1 MFCSNC
7 GKQLGENAKFCDGC
21 GAQQRAVNDTNSASN
36 QQVPNPQPN
45 VNYQAASAAPEP
57 QIKKAPKKK
66 TNIIITVAVVLCAF
80 IIGKFVIAPSM
91 SSGSGSGSNVGNS
104 GNTVSSS
111 GSQTQSNISSNNST
125 YSSSTGT
132 TSSDYDEIL
141 SQAYIV
147 HFPNVFGV
155 GTNTASFVSKLDD
168 GSILCSDYGYKDDVV
183 IQMVETLYIP
193 VAEYTD
199 SQKTQLESSVKAEYA
214 KFEELNCCNVK
225 YSMGTNYY
233 TVTTTYSNLDKAQNY
248 SELYQA
254 NVLSANTW
262 ISMSATESGLI
273 AQGAVKK

>member
-7 GKQLGENAKFCDGC
+7 GKQLDENAKFCDGC

-36 QQVPNPQPN
+36 QPVPNPQPN
-45 VNYQAASAAPEP
+45 VNYQAASNP
-57 QIKKAPKKK
+57 QAKKAPKKK

-91 SSGSGSGSNVGNS
+91 TSDSGSGSNVGNS
-104 GNTVSSS
+104 GNTVSNS
-111 GSQTQSNISSNNST
+111 GSQTQSDISNNNST

-155 GTNTASFVSKLDD
+155 GTSTASFVSKLDD

-199 SQKTQLESSVKAEYA
+199 SQKTQLESSVKSEYA
-214 KFEELNCCNVK
+214 KLEALNCCTVK
-225 YSMGTNYY
+225 YNMGTNYY

-254 NVLSANTW
+254 NVLSADTW